1 MYIDVHNECTDGWRR
16 DMAFDP
22 SVNESSVSLL
32 GILVGDNMIAEV
44 APVSIVTANKCEEPH
59 KYQSLLVENDVQH

>member
-1 MYIDVHNECTDGWRR
+1 M
-16 DMAFDP
+16 
-22 SVNESSVSLL
+22 NESSVSLL

-44 APVSIVTANKCEEPH
+44 APVSIVAANKCEEPH